1 MPSYNIGSV
10 VTCRDR
16 QWVVLPSDNSDVIR
30 LRPLSGNEDEV
41 CGVFKKLGL
50 EVIES
55 AEFPAPQPEAIKDR
69 QAALL
74 LMDAARLSLR
84 NGAGPFRSLG
94 RLSVYPRPYQMVPL
108 LMALRLETVRLLIA
122 DDVGIGKTIEA
133 GLIAREMLDRHEIKR
148 LAVLCPPHLCE
159 QWQRELREKFH
170 IEAVVIRS
178 GTVGKLERSLP
189 AGDHHVFGYYPHIIV
204 SLDYAK
210 SDKRRASFLVH
221 CPDLV
226 IVDEAHTCSRPSGQS
241 ASQQQRHQLV
251 NEIAAK
257 QDQHLMLLS
266 ATPHSGIE
274 ESFLSILGLIKP
286 EFAAMNLEHLSEKE
300 RIKLANHFIQRRR
313 ADVKQWLGSETPF
326 PERLSTE
333 LSYKLTREY
342 RELFNEVYDF
352 ARGLVKGVTDDMSYA
367 QKRGRYWAALALIRC
382 VMSSPAAAVA
392 TLSKQVEKRE
402 VSEQLEEE
410 AIDEDLMA
418 SYVYDSTE
426 QEQSADAQPILAIE
440 QGQQQY
446 RDSDRRKLKA
456 FVQSAEKLYGAKDAK
471 LQQAIATI
479 IKLLEEG
486 HHPIIWCRYIATAQY
501 VAKYL
506 GDVLKQKLDKKGD
519 RLRVLAITGEQSED
533 EREIFLNELAS
544 YPQRVL
550 VATDCLSEGV
560 NLQEHFS
567 AVLHYDLPWNPNRL
581 EQREGRVDRYG
592 QKSAVVKCALL
603 CGQDNPID
611 DVVLKVLIRKAVKI
625 HSSLGITVP
634 VPMDNTNITE
644 RIFNSLFE
652 YESAGVQLSIFDT
665 GSQLALLDS
674 EMNRIWEQAEEKV
687 SRTRFAQKA
696 ITKEEV
702 QQELI
707 ESDRVLGSATE
718 IERFVRSACGRL
730 NASLIPKTIQKHPC
744 YLLPNIPSQIS
755 PSLSA
760 FLGSQQKLTL
770 SFVSPTPDRVE
781 FIGRNH
787 PLVESLARYLLEDV
801 LSNTVDP
808 VAARCGFTVTD
819 AVTKR
824 TTLLLLRLRHL
835 IDSPKQGLKEDKS
848 LLAEECLVV
857 GFTGST
863 SNPIWLEQSEALR
876 LIETAEPVADPPSL
890 GLVRSDMRDLLE
902 SMEDL
907 QEELELIAK
916 SRSQDLAQSHRRV
929 RAITKEGQ
937 VKVKAQLPMDLL
949 GVYVLKPI

>member
-1 MPSYNIGSV
+1 MSTYPTGSV

-16 QWVVLPSDNSDVIR
+16 QWVVLPSDLADVIR
-30 LRPLSGNEDEV
+30 LRPLSGNEDEI
-41 CGVFKKLGL
+41 CGIFHKLGL

-55 AEFPAPQPEAIKDR
+55 AEFPAPQPEAIQDR
-69 QAALL
+69 RAVLL

-108 LMALRLETVRLLIA
+108 LMALRLPTVRLLIA

-133 GLIAREMLDRHEIKR
+133 GLIAREMLDRQEIKR
-148 LAVLCPPHLCE
+148 LGVLCPPHLCD

-170 IEAVVIRS
+170 IEAVVIRV
-178 GTVGKLERSLP
+178 GTVGKLERALP

-221 CPDLV
+221 CPELV
-226 IVDEAHTCSRPSGQS
+226 IVDEAHTCSRPRGQS

-257 QDQHLMLLS
+257 PEQHLILLS

-286 EFAAMNLEHLSEKE
+286 EFTLLDLEHLSEPD
-300 RIKLANHFIQRRR
+300 RSKLANHFIQRRR

-333 LSYKLTREY
+333 INYKLTKEY

-352 ARGLVKGVTDDMSYA
+352 ARGLVKGVTDEMSCA
-367 QKRGRYWAALALIRC
+367 QKRGRYWEALALIRC

-392 TLSKQVEKRE
+392 TLSKRVEKRE
-402 VSEQLEEE
+402 VADQLEEQ

-418 SYVYDSTE
+418 SYVYDPTE

-440 QGQQQY
+440 QGHQYY
-446 RDSDRRKLKA
+446 RDRDRRKLKA
-456 FVQSAEKLYGAKDAK
+456 FVQSAENLYGAKDAK
-471 LQQAIATI
+471 LQQAIATVI
-479 IKLLEEG
+479 TLLNEG

-501 VAKYL
+501 VAKHL
-506 GDVLKQKLDKKGD
+506 GDVLKQRLDKKGD

-533 EREIFLNELAS
+533 EREIFLNELAT
-544 YPQRVL
+544 YEKRVL

-592 QKSAVVKCALL
+592 QKASEVKWSLL

-625 HSSLGITVP
+625 HRSLGVTVP
-634 VPMDNTNITE
+634 VPMDNANITE

-652 YESAGVQLSIFDT
+652 YESAVIQLSIFEA
-665 GSQLALLDS
+665 GSQLALLDA
-674 EMNRIWEQAEEKV
+674 EMDRVWTQAEEKV
-687 SRTRFAQKA
+687 SRTRFAQRA
-696 ITKEEV
+696 ITSEDV
-702 QQELI
+702 RQELI
-707 ESDRVLGSATE
+707 ESHRVLGSAKE
-718 IERFVRSACGRL
+718 IERFVRSACDRM
-730 NASLIPKTIQKHPC
+730 NATLIPKTSQKHLC
-744 YLLPNIPSQIS
+744 YGLPNIPAPIASN
-755 PSLSA
+755 LSA
-760 FLGSQQKLTL
+760 FLGDRQKLTI
-770 SFVSPTPDRVE
+770 SFVSPAPEGVE

-801 LSNTVDP
+801 LSNIAKP
-808 VAARCGFTVTD
+808 VAARCGYTVTD
-819 AVTKR
+819 AVTRR
-824 TTLLLLRLRHL
+824 TVLLLLRVRHL

-857 GFTGST
+857 GFTGT
-863 SNPIWLEQSEALR
+863 CDNPIWLEQSEALR
-876 LIETAEPVADPPSL
+876 LIETAEPVADPPSV
-890 GLVRSDMRDLLE
+890 GLVRSELRDLLDG
-902 SMEDL
+902 MEDL
-907 QEELELIAK
+907 QEELDLIAK
-916 SRSQDLAQSHRRV
+916 LRSQDLAQSHRRV

-949 GVYVLKPI
+949 GIYVLKPK